1 MRNTL
6 PNLIQCSFALMLPT
20 LAAADSFTKFRE
32 SLNAPVI
39 QQPKVA
45 LVACGPEM
53 LSQST
58 SQNITVL
65 NSVSCNAGAPGYFHN
80 NISYYRAFALGAFP
94 QGFSACAVRI
104 GIESANAA
112 GTGTTQPLTVRLYAN
127 SGAAFPGGTRE
138 EVAATAVS
146 VSDQTRS
153 VIDIPLIGSI
163 PPGSELVAEVFA
175 PNGQG
180 VGNSFF
186 IGSNAAGQSAP
197 GYVFAPA
204 CGLSGPTPLAAIGH
218 PNAHLVLSVVGS
230 ATVAAG
236 NSNLVSVP
244 GLKISGQLL
253 LGLLFVALG
262 LLAMRR

>member
-6 PNLIQCSFALMLPT
+6 PNVIQCLALMLP
-20 LAAADSFTKFRE
+20 LCAAADSFAKMTQ
-32 SLNAPVI
+32 SDSAPVV
-39 QQPKVA
+39 QQAKVA
-45 LVACGPEM
+45 LVACGPEV

-58 SQNITVL
+58 SQSITAL

-80 NISYYRAFALGAFP
+80 NISYYRAFSLGAFP

-127 SGAAFPGGTRE
+127 SGAAFPGGTRLQ
-138 EVAATAVS
+138 VATTSIS
-146 VSDQTRS
+146 VSDQARS
-153 VIDIPLIGSI
+153 LIDIPLLGSI
-163 PPGSELVAEVFA
+163 APGAELVAEVFT

-186 IGSNAAGQSAP
+186 IGSNAAGQSAT
-197 GYVFAPA
+197 GYVYAPA

-236 NSNLVSVP
+236 DLTLVSVP
-244 GLKISGQLL
+244 GLKIYGQML

-262 LLAMRR
+262 LLAIRR